1 MSFALP
7 RLARVLL
14 ATTAL
19 SLGTTTAALADDD
32 IDSGVAACLQAWG
45 SHPFG
50 KKPGYRVLSTSV
62 KVFGIGQASGDYEKT
77 ASPSLVV
84 VNPGV
89 NVMGGS
95 EIELLNPNGWYCLR
109 TTVNV
114 MGGLTIRL
122 ACNAQIAMSSG
133 GTTVMGNNAEQ
144 KGVTVMG
151 STTVERVGCPEDG
164 RT

>member
-1 MSFALP
+1 MAFALQRP
-7 RLARVLL
+7 AALLL
-14 ATTAL
+14 AAL
-19 SLGTTTAALADDD
+19 CALGPGAPALADQETDA
-32 IDSGVAACLQAWG
+32 SVAACLKAWE

-50 KKPGYRVLSTSV
+50 ERPGYRVLSTSV

-109 TTVNV
+109 STVNV

-122 ACNAQIAMSSG
+122 ACNAQIAMASG
-133 GTTVMGNNAEQ
+133 SATVLGNNTDQ

-151 STTVERVGCPEDG
+151 STTVERVGCPEGG

>member
-1 MSFALP
+1 MTFALP
-7 RLARVLL
+7 RP
-14 ATTAL
+14 ATLMFAAL
-19 SLGTTTAALADDD
+19 FSLGLGTPALADQET
-32 IDSGVAACLQAWG
+32 DSGVAACLQAWG

-50 KKPGYRVLSTSV
+50 ERPSYRVLSTSV

-77 ASPSLVV
+77 AGPSLVV

-122 ACNAQIAMSSG
+122 ACNAQIAMASS

-151 STTVERVGCPEDG
+151 STTVERVDCPEGG